1 VNQSFSLDPN
11 DDLDIIKWLG
21 EQANISLAIRLA
33 IRKTMTPLARAG
45 SSEEVITML
54 QGISA
59 DVAKLNQAIGQGIIT
74 VASNENKKEINKG
87 ELVPE
92 VVLKNMRSLKV

>member
-1 VNQSFSLDPN
+1 MNQSFSLDPN

-59 DVAKLNQAIGQGIIT
+59 DVAKLNQAISQGIIT